1 MAVTIVIMIA
11 IPLIF
16 IFVFW
21 LPNYRS
27 IMKRARKIDPTVKTI
42 AEAQYVLQK
51 ILWNPSAKT
60 NRKKK
65 AKTKKTIK
73 PNNYKTTNPLI
84 IYLQQIN
91 N

>member
-27 IMKRARKIDPTVKTI
+27 IMKRARKIDPNVKTI

-51 ILWNPSAKT
+51 IYGICRQT
-60 NRKKK
+60 QIGRRK
-65 AKTKKTIK
+65 
-73 PNNYKTTNPLI
+73 
-84 IYLQQIN
+84 
-91 N
+91 